1 MSSDVSWKAFD
12 VKIAPVLSAWD
23 DAEGTMLGVSL
34 SIVKPI
40 TSYLGTGVIIEAG
53 TNSSGC
59 ELSNFMFLVNFQ
71 DGTVEYTMGN
81 RFLPLVYDKDGNQI
95 TDFYTRDD
103 SGDYYHESFM
113 FRSNL
118 GIAWRTSSKR
128 FGLELYPVDFAVTDY
143 DVRVTFSLNAVF
155 RAF

>member
-1 MSSDVSWKAFD
+1 MSSDVSWKTFD

-40 TSYLGTGVIIEAG
+40 TSYLGAGVIIEAG

-59 ELSNFMFLVNFQ
+59 ELSNFMF
-71 DGTVEYTMGN
+71 
-81 RFLPLVYDKDGNQI
+81 
-95 TDFYTRDD
+95 
-103 SGDYYHESFM
+103 
-113 FRSNL
+113 RSNL

-128 FGLELYPVDFAVTDY
+128 FELELYPVDFAVTDY
-143 DVRVTFSLNAVF
+143 DVRVTFSPNAVF

>member
-1 MSSDVSWKAFD
+1 MSSDVSWKTFD

-40 TSYLGTGVIIEAG
+40 TSYLGAGVIIEAG

-59 ELSNFMFLVNFQ
+59 EECDSYDFNELSEGVLLNMNIPFGSTNLSLLSN
-71 DGTVEYTMGN
+71 
-81 RFLPLVYDKDGNQI
+81 
-95 TDFYTRDD
+95 
-103 SGDYYHESFM
+103 FM

-143 DVRVTFSLNAVF
+143 DVRVTFSPNAVF